1 MQYEGAAKGPWFLG
15 EQRSMLDVYVSAA
28 SHWRP
33 RRNWFKDNAPKLFAI
48 ASGVDGDPLLQPLW
62 KREFSGYAA
71 S

>member
-1 MQYEGAAKGPWFLG
+1 
-15 EQRSMLDVYVSAA
+15 MLDVYVSAA